1 MNISQKGI
9 DLIKKYEGCRLSA
22 YKCPAGVW
30 TIGYGH
36 TAGVRPGDVITQEE
50 AEDYLRGDLLK
61 FEMMVNSYNDR
72 YAWTQPQFDAL
83 VSFAYNIGNITG
95 VTAAGTRTKTQIANA
110 MLLYVRAA
118 GKILNGLVR
127 RRNEEYSMFMSDPE
141 PILKSNN
148 EIADE
153 VIKGL
158 WGVGEERKKKLRAA
172 GYNPGAIQRI
182 VNNKLK
188 K

>member
-1 MNISQKGI
+1 MRISQKGI
-9 DLIKKYEGCRLSA
+9 DLIKKYEGCRLTA
-22 YKCPAGVW
+22 YKCPAGIW

-36 TAGVRPGDVITQEE
+36 TLNVHLGDVITQED
-50 AEDYLRGDLLK
+50 AENYLRDDLIK
-61 FEMMVNSYNDR
+61 YEMMVNAYNYK
-72 YAWTQPQFDAL
+72 YAWNQNQFDAL
-83 VSFAYNIGNITG
+83 VSFAYNIGNING

-110 MLLYVRAA
+110 MLLYVHAA

-127 RRNEEYSMFMSDPE
+127 RRREEYELFVEFPDPD
-141 PILKSNN
+141 LRSNE

-158 WGVGEERKKKLRAA
+158 WGVGEERKQKLRDA

-182 VNNKLK
+182 VNRKLK